1 MVEFQE
7 HLNSQCDSIKFTLE
21 KEEDNSLPFLDV
33 LITKKTDGSL
43 SHQVY
48 RKKTHTNRY
57 LHADSHHYPSQKSGI
72 INTLATRAWR
82 VLDAD
87 HIKEEL
93 KHLRT
98 SFINNGYTGKEIDKV
113 FRNIKRNKGETK
125 EKDKKL
131 LKNHP
136 SLYPWHYK

>member
-1 MVEFQE
+1 M
-7 HLNSQCDSIKFTLE
+7 NSQCDIIKFTQE
-21 KEEDNSLPFLDV
+21 KEEDNSLAFLDV

-57 LHADSHHYPSQKSGI
+57 LHAESHHHPSQKSGI

-82 VLDAD
+82 VSDTD

-93 KHLRT
+93 KQLRK
-98 SFINNGYTGKEIDKV
+98 SFINNGYTGKEINKV
-113 FRNIKRNKGETK
+113 FRNIKETR
-125 EKDKKL
+125 EKPRKKI
-131 LKNHP
+131 KNP
-136 SLYPWHYK
+136 QESPFLISMTPQTRSLMS